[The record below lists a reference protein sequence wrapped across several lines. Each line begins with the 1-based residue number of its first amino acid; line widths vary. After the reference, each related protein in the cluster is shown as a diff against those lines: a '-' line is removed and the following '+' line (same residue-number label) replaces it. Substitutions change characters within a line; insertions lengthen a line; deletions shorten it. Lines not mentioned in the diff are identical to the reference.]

1 MRVLNSITRQDVTT
15 FYLQLMKGEITNAEF
30 EEIAGV
36 TKKINTR
43 SIRSKIDN
51 IIE

>member
-1 MRVLNSITRQDVTT
+1 MTVLNSKTRQDVTT

-30 EEIAGV
+30 EVIAGV
-36 TKKINTR
+36 NKKINTKL
-43 SIRSKIDN
+43 IRNTTDN

>member
-1 MRVLNSITRQDVTT
+1 MQVINSITRQDVTT

-30 EEIAGV
+30 EVIAGV
-36 TKKINTR
+36 NKKINTKL
-43 SIRSKIDN
+43 IRNTIDN